1 MLTED
6 AREREYFDRNTSEMY
21 GGEPL
26 AQVQHTLAT
35 MSLSAPQGGSFA
47 RILAICANEIEKAR
61 TPPNANVTDLAK
73 TL

>member
-6 AREREYFDRNTSEMY
+6 VRDREYFDRNTAELY
-21 GGEPL
+21 GGDPL

-35 MSLSAPQGGSFA
+35 MSRTAPQGGSFA

-61 TPPNANVTDLAK
+61 TTRNC
-73 TL
+73 